1 MSSLTDQVVPKPLLP
16 PISPSTGQC
25 VLHLFCKIGEHPDV
39 RACLDAIESFEK
51 EGGQA
56 ISVSILGHKADIG
69 FMLLGKDL
77 WRLKVLQSTL
87 QRASFILNW
96 SYLSLT
102 EVSEYAKDL
111 PQSTV
116 QSRLNP
122 VLPPEGMNAFCFYP
136 MSRRR
141 MGHDNWYLLDYEK
154 RRSLMIS
161 HGMLGREYAG
171 RVVQL
176 VTGSSGLD
184 DYEWGVSLF
193 AVAPDDL
200 KSVVYRMRF
209 DLASAR
215 YGEFGPFYMGV
226 IASHEEVLSSLGLG

>member
-1 MSSLTDQVVPKPLLP
+1 MSSLTDQVASKSLLP
-16 PISPSTGQC
+16 SLSPTTGQC

-39 RACLDAIESFEK
+39 HNCLEAIQSFEK
-51 EGGQA
+51 EGGQVITA
-56 ISVSILGHKADIG
+56 SILGHKADIG

-77 WRLKVLQSTL
+77 WRLRVLQSSL
-87 QRASFILNW
+87 QRASFIPSW

-102 EVSEYAKDL
+102 EVSEYAKNL
-111 PQSTV
+111 PQSAIE
-116 QSRLNP
+116 SRLNP
-122 VLPPEGMNAFCFYP
+122 ILPPEGMNAFCFYP

-141 MGHDNWYLLDYEK
+141 TGNDNWYLLDYE
-154 RRSLMIS
+154 RRKSLMIS
-161 HGMLGREYAG
+161 HGMVGREYAG

-193 AVAPDDL
+193 AVTPDDL

-215 YGEFGPFYMGV
+215 YGEFGPFYAGM
-226 IASHEEVLSSLGLG
+226 IASHEEVLSSLELG